1 MQKWTVEK
9 VGKSKDLQK
18 SFLSPDLTLQERE
31 EKKLFNEL
39 KDQKKKMKKILLS
52 ESKKNYKRNHVL
64 LFVIACCLRNF
75 ANH

>member
-9 VGKSKDLQK
+9 VGKSKGLQK
-18 SFLSPDLTLQERE
+18 SIFSPDLTLQERE

-64 LFVIACCLRNF
+64 TI
-75 ANH
+75 